1 MAGRAVGVRVRVC
14 IAEWQSSSKLVLPS
28 LVAVVRLRRHLLHLG
43 LEPGMSAASSNW
55 APPAND

>member
-28 LVAVVRLRRHLLHLG
+28 LVAVVRLRRHLLHLR
-43 LEPGMSAASSNW
+43 LEPGMSAASSSW